1 MRINAEIEDD
11 KLGGS
16 YKPSSSLHTVKSYT
30 CYVCTL
36 ILDMLAATCKYL
48 YRCVEFI
55 YFKIKDGL
63 SQQDAPHWLVD
74 SWFEGSRSGFCIE
87 T

>member
-1 MRINAEIEDD
+1 
-11 KLGGS
+11 
-16 YKPSSSLHTVKSYT
+16 
-30 CYVCTL
+30 
-36 ILDMLAATCKYL
+36 MLAATCKYL

-63 SQQDAPHWLVD
+63 SQQDVPHWLVD